1 MRLVRKQRRRMVA
14 RGLQDNN
21 ALPDVQ
27 LEVHVVLVPRGTF
40 LFVTCHVL
48 QLSSNRKL
56 K

>member
-27 LEVHVVLVPRGTF
+27 VHVVLVPRGTF